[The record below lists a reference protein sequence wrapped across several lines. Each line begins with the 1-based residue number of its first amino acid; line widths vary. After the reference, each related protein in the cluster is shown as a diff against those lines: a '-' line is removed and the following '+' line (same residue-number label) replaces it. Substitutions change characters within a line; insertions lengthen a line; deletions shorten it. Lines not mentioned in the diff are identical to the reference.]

1 MSEIYK
7 AASAFL
13 EMVSSDS
20 TTGRNLKER
29 RYTMKGKNIIERGKT
44 ERETIEREKIEREY
58 IVDSKE
64 IQQAVLLQREADQKF
79 NRYLSELEQTDKAYL
94 EKYMELIEHTHCIE
108 CQRSYCQ
115 GFMDGIQMLGDLDLI
130 KNCKNI
136 GELLR
141 NGKR

>member
-1 MSEIYK
+1 
-7 AASAFL
+7 
-13 EMVSSDS
+13 
-20 TTGRNLKER
+20 
-29 RYTMKGKNIIERGKT
+29 MKGKNIIERGKT